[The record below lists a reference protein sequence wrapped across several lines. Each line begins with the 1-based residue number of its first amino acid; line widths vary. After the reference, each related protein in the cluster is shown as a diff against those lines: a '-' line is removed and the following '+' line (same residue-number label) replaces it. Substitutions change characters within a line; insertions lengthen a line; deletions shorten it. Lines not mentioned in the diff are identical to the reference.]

1 MHVTQ
6 SFLIPKSD
14 QYLVRNK
21 KGMFPKITLALQTN
35 LWKFLKKVPVCH
47 LYYLLQKIKLFTSLA
62 LYVIPLSYRGLTKMY
77 RYENVAA
84 KL

>member
-6 SFLIPKSD
+6 SFLIPKSN

-21 KGMFPKITLALQTN
+21 KCMFPKITLVIQTN
-35 LWKFLKKVPVCH
+35 LWKFLKQVCH
-47 LYYLLQKIKLFTSLA
+47 LYYLVQKIKLFTSLA
-62 LYVIPLSYRGLTKMY
+62 LYVIPWSYRGLPKMY